1 MFTLILLA
9 ALVQPDV
16 PQPDGPKSPVQSS
29 TAPDQGLAVINDK
42 GTLTITRLG
51 YVESKEV
58 WLKAPAKKDSE
69 KVQVKTTVTSV
80 QLEVVELPAHVVQA
94 YTVDGKAIEAAKL
107 GEMLAKDRTVLIA
120 LDGKK
125 VEPFHLELYKEG
137 TIVLVTPANLW
148 DRGHGT
154 YGLPGPQ
161 YLPDGRSGGYGSYPY
176 YYPSTRYYDS
186 PPEKVLPP
194 MAK

>member
-1 MFTLILLA
+1 M
-9 ALVQPDV
+9 
-16 PQPDGPKSPVQSS
+16 
-29 TAPDQGLAVINDK
+29 APDQGLAVINDK
-42 GTLTITRLG
+42 GALTITRLG
-51 YVESKEV
+51 YVERKEV
-58 WLKAPAKKDSE
+58 WLKTPAKKDSE

-107 GEMLAKDRTVLIA
+107 GEMLAKERTVLIA

-125 VEPFHLELYKEG
+125 VDSFHLELYKEG
-137 TIVLVTPANLW
+137 TIILVTPANLW

-161 YLPDGRSGGYGSYPY
+161 YGPDGRYDSYNYNPSSY
-176 YYPSTRYYDS
+176 YYPPTYPL
-186 PPEKVLPP
+186 PPRKVLPP
-194 MAK
+194 MPK